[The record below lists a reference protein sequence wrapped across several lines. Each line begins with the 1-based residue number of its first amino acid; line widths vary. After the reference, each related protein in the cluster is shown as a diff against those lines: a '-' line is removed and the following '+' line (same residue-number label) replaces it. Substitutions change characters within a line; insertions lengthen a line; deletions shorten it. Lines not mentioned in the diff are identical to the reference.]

1 MRGEESPGTAYSF
14 ARVVLRPVLRSA
26 TERQWQGLEHIPR
39 EGGCVIVAN
48 HVSHSD
54 PIPIGDFIDTAGRRP
69 RFLGKAEL
77 FDAPVLGLILRSA
90 GQIPVQRESAQAGA
104 ALAAAVDE
112 VRQGHCVV
120 IYPEGTITRD
130 PHLWPMAGK
139 TGAARVWWE
148 TRCPVIP
155 VAQWGPQDLLAPYSK
170 VPRLWPRAV
179 MRMKAGPPLDLPVTS
194 PPDFRA
200 LTARIMA
207 TITALLGELRG
218 EQPPA
223 SRLDPHRSHLPRTG
237 NPGRRDE
244 GNN

>member
-1 MRGEESPGTAYSF
+1 MRGEESPGAAYSF
-14 ARVVLRPVLRSA
+14 ARTVLRPLLRASTA
-26 TERQWQGLEHIPR
+26 RLWQGSEHIPR

-54 PIPIGDFIDTAGRRP
+54 PIPIGDFIDSAGRRP

-77 FDAPVLGLILRSA
+77 FDTPGLGALLRSA
-90 GQIPVQRESAQAGA
+90 GQIPVHRQSAQAGA
-104 ALAAAVDE
+104 ALEAAVE
-112 VRQGHCVV
+112 GVRRGHCVV

-130 PHLWPMAGK
+130 PDMWPMVGK

-155 VAQWGPQDLLAPYSK
+155 VAQWGPQDLLAPYAK
-170 VPRLWPRAV
+170 VPRLWPRPV
-179 MRMKAGPPLDLPVTS
+179 MRVKAGPPLELPTTE

-207 TITALLGELRG
+207 AIAGLLGDLRD
-218 EQPPA
+218 EMPPPSA
-223 SRLDPHRSHLPRTG
+223 YDPDRSHLPRTG
-237 NPGRRDE
+237 NPQRHDDGSA
-244 GNN
+244 